1 MRFPVPTLPIAP
13 HVSAVLEQQ
22 RRRLLVVTMAVL
34 AAVLTAI
41 PPASAMEESL
51 PRIEGSLT
59 MDEVVTLALDHS
71 RKIKAS
77 GADQRVMNSMRR
89 ESLSGFLPQ
98 VSMNGYLVNQN
109 LTSNIYNSAG
119 DTMARNFQFT
129 PTNRFQDLN
138 FTAMWPIFSGGRTY
152 YGYKAADARAEA
164 ATQMLRGTEVE
175 VAMQARL
182 DYIAVVRGQENA
194 KVTGE
199 LLRQTAERLR
209 VSREEFAAGRVARFN
224 VFRDEAELA
233 NVVQMDTM
241 ARNQAELAQ
250 IALKTTLGVDLSSPI
265 TVVESL
271 QYRPTVV
278 SVDAG
283 IRQALETHP
292 DVQAAI
298 KEVDATEAEVRSAL
312 GSYLPELSAT
322 WMYDWQQMR
331 NKDEPWDN
339 FNGYLAG
346 LVLTIPLFDGF
357 MRESAIGTARGKRD
371 KARELVIQARQQISK
386 EVNQAALMMT
396 AAESNVEAG
405 RKGLEQAEEQFRII
419 QERYSS
425 GRGIQLE
432 ILDAQTALTRARFNL
447 VAALT
452 DYESAQAMWL
462 KATGRIR

>member
-119 DTMARNFQFT
+119 DTMAHNFQFT

-182 DYIAVVRGQENA
+182 DYIAVVRGQ
-194 KVTGE
+194 K
-199 LLRQTAERLR
+199 
-209 VSREEFAAGRVARFN
+209 FAAGRVARFN

-312 GSYLPELSAT
+312 GRYLPELSAT

-339 FNGYLAG
+339 FNGYSAG

-357 MRESAIGTARGKRD
+357 MRESAIGTARAKRD